1 MRGNNWKV
9 KRDLAVYNE
18 DVWEHLWRS
27 EFVFRYL
34 RTLNVLLFYSL
45 PYLMTVKLCGLWD
58 SFIKHAYKQ
67 LHLLKQVYFTIP
79 VNWLT
84 TTLKYI
90 KLSYAC
96 IRFPNRYL
104 IQLFVVPSY
113 DRNMRK
119 GDTSFCSYCSRP
131 VNNSRIDYVNLVVY
145 CGMFSNISYML
156 MKIIFGYNS
165 VFRNRRWW

>member
-1 MRGNNWKV
+1 MRWNNWKV

-18 DVWEHLWRS
+18 DIWEHLWQL

-34 RTLNVLLFYSL
+34 RTLNVLLFYTL

-79 VNWLT
+79 LDWLT

-90 KLSYAC
+90 KLSYAS
-96 IRFPNRYL
+96 IRFPNSIWFNCSLCL
-104 IQLFVVPSY
+104 IMTVVWE
-113 DRNMRK
+113 K
-119 GDTSFCSYCSRP
+119 E
-131 VNNSRIDYVNLVVY
+131 ILVFLLTVQD
-145 CGMFSNISYML
+145 
-156 MKIIFGYNS
+156 K
-165 VFRNRRWW
+165 

>member
-1 MRGNNWKV
+1 MRWNNWKV

-18 DVWEHLWRS
+18 EVWEHLWQL

-34 RTLNVLLFYSL
+34 RTLNVLLFYTL
-45 PYLMTVKLCGLWD
+45 PYLMSVKLCGLWD
-58 SFIKHAYKQ
+58 LFIKHAYKQ

-79 VNWLT
+79 FDWLT

-104 IQLFVVPSY
+104 IQLFVVPYY
-113 DRNMRK
+113 DRSMRK
-119 GDTSFCSYCSRP
+119 GYTSFSSHCSRQ
-131 VNNSRIDYVNLVVY
+131 VNNTRIDFVNLEVY
-145 CGMFSNISYML
+145 CGMFSNISFIL
-156 MKIIFGYNS
+156 MKKILGYNS
-165 VFRNRRWW
+165 VFFI